1 MVHSQHRRA
10 KNRRNQ
16 TLNGAMCVI
25 DLPNDVLNVV
35 LSYLFVDTLLEEE
48 EYQKSV
54 ASARR
59 QTEIENFDAHPME
72 YMNMHN
78 RNVHYAP
85 YEKDMYSLCYL
96 NRCMA
101 LYMSDTRIG
110 KCFFRHTT
118 RFVRTNRIYKK
129 RRSVINFFKKYL
141 LGGKKHTKILCTVD
155 RNCIGIKTTTPL
167 FVQFTV
173 KRVECEKENTVNKR
187 NLRNNG
193 PLDLEYEF
201 DGYTHRIIGV
211 ESTLTTL
218 GGKKVS
224 IPAKYFSEFS
234 TVNFEPIVHEN
245 KLAVSVNVD
254 TPDFD
259 SPDLRFNLFQPCHPF
274 ENKAWGI
281 A

>member
-1 MVHSQHRRA
+1 M
-10 KNRRNQ
+10 
-16 TLNGAMCVI
+16 
-25 DLPNDVLNVV
+25 
-35 LSYLFVDTLLEEE
+35 
-48 EYQKSV
+48 
-54 ASARR
+54 
-59 QTEIENFDAHPME
+59 
-72 YMNMHN
+72 
-78 RNVHYAP
+78 
-85 YEKDMYSLCYL
+85 
-96 NRCMA
+96 
-101 LYMSDTRIG
+101 
-110 KCFFRHTT
+110 
-118 RFVRTNRIYKK
+118 
-129 RRSVINFFKKYL
+129 
-141 LGGKKHTKILCTVD
+141 
-155 RNCIGIKTTTPL
+155 
-167 FVQFTV
+167 VQFTA
-173 KRVECEKENTVNKR
+173 KRVECEKENTVNKPD
-187 NLRNNG
+187 LRNNG

>member
-1 MVHSQHRRA
+1 MAIV
-10 KNRRNQ
+10 
-16 TLNGAMCVI
+16 

-48 EYQKSV
+48 EYQESV
-54 ASARR
+54 ANARR
-59 QTEIENFDAHPME
+59 EIENFDVYPMQ
-72 YMNMHN
+72 YTSMHD
-78 RNVHYAP
+78 RSDYHAYYA
-85 YEKDMYSLCYL
+85 KDLYSLCYL

-129 RRSVINFFKKYL
+129 RRSIINFFKKYL
-141 LGGKKHTKILCTVD
+141 LDGKRGKKILCTVD

-167 FVQFTV
+167 FVQFTA
-173 KRVECEKENTVNKR
+173 KRADCEKENIENKPNIR
-187 NLRNNG
+187 NTGR
-193 PLDLEYEF
+193 LDLEYEF

-234 TVNFEPIVHEN
+234 TLNFEPIVHEN

-274 ENKAWGI
+274 ENKAWGM

>member
-16 TLNGAMCVI
+16 TLNGTMCVI

-129 RRSVINFFKKYL
+129 RRSVINFFKK
-141 LGGKKHTKILCTVD
+141 TIL
-155 RNCIGIKTTTPL
+155 R
-167 FVQFTV
+167 
-173 KRVECEKENTVNKR
+173 
-187 NLRNNG
+187 
-193 PLDLEYEF
+193 
-201 DGYTHRIIGV
+201 H
-211 ESTLTTL
+211 
-218 GGKKVS
+218 
-224 IPAKYFSEFS
+224 
-234 TVNFEPIVHEN
+234 
-245 KLAVSVNVD
+245 
-254 TPDFD
+254 
-259 SPDLRFNLFQPCHPF
+259 
-274 ENKAWGI
+274 
-281 A
+281 